1 MYDICTVCCFFCF
14 VVSMGM
20 KKPKMY
26 FYGSET
32 ISD

>member
-1 MYDICTVCCFFCF
+1 MILVLFVSFCF

-20 KKPKMY
+20 KKTKMY